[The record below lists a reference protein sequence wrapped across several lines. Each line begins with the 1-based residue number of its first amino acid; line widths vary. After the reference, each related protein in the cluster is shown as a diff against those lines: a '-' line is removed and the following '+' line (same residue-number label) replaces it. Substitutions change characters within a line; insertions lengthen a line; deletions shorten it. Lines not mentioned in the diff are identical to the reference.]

1 MEDHIGGVMIYILVS
16 SVIDH
21 ALCEAWCNQP
31 KILIFVFAD
40 SLLIRYEQLV

>member
-21 ALCEAWCNQP
+21 ALCEAWCDQT
-31 KILIFVFAD
+31 KDLDICIC
-40 SLLIRYEQLV
+40 